1 MRKLDFQEWING
13 FPLLVGLYLVHV
25 YRVYAW
31 SQSTL
36 PTLYFQVRKLLSSLD
51 GSTDFSLDIAKRD
64 PVPIYARLGLIGSFL
79 SGALPDAIPE
89 ELIASTTARAEFTTM
104 MKVKII
110 STFA

>member
-31 SQSTL
+31 SPSTL
-36 PTLYFQVRKLLSSLD
+36 TTLYFQVRRLLSSLD
-51 GSTDFSLDIAKRD
+51 GSAYFSLDIAKRGQ
-64 PVPIYARLGLIGSFL
+64 VLIYACLGLIGSFL

-89 ELIASTTARAEFTTM
+89 ELIDSTTARAEFTTM
-104 MKVKII
+104 MKVNIV
-110 STFA
+110 STSA